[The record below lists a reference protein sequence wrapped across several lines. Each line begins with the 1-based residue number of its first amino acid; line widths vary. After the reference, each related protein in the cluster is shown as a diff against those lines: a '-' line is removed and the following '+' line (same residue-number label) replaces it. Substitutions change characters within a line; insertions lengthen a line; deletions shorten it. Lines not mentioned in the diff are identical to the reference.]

1 MRIGIIETGR
11 PPEALDAQH
20 GDYPSM
26 FRNLLRSVDPDLEF
40 LTRAA
45 LDGDVPEDPREAD
58 AWLITG
64 SRHGV
69 YERLDWIVA
78 LEGFVR
84 SAVSANVPLV
94 GICFGHQ
101 VIASALG
108 GTVVQSDKGWGVG
121 HHDYDVVDHRPWMT
135 AKPKRLEINAV
146 HQDQVIERPPG
157 AEVLASSE
165 FCENAA
171 LIYGDAI
178 LTMQPHPEFDDA
190 FARDLIDQRLTG
202 LVPDDRLDPARNTL
216 GQPLSRDIAATWI
229 VDFLRHARAAQDSAA
244 SPTKAVA

>member
-11 PPEALDAQH
+11 PPEVLDARH

-26 FRNLLRSVDPDLEF
+26 FRNLLRTVDPDLEF

-45 LDGDVPEDPREAD
+45 LDGDVPDDPDEAD

-69 YERLDWIVA
+69 YERLDGLLA

-84 SAVSANVPLV
+84 SAVNANVPLV

-121 HHDYDVVDHRPWMT
+121 HHAYDVIEHRPWMS
-135 AKPKRLEINAV
+135 AQPDRLEINAV

-157 AEVLASSE
+157 AEVIARSR

-171 LIYGDAI
+171 LIYGDCI

-202 LVPDDRLDPARNTL
+202 LVPDDRLDPARETL
-216 GQPLSRDIAATWI
+216 GQPLSRDVAASWI
-229 VDFLRHARAAQDSAA
+229 VDFLRHARAARKKNSATA
-244 SPTKAVA
+244 QAVA